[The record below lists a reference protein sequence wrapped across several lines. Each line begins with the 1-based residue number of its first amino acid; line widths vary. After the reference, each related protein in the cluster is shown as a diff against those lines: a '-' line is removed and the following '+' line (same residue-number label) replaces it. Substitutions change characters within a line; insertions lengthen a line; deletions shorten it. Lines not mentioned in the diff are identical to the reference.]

1 MRYVRKYNV
10 HPWCDNAPSFSY
22 QRCSVSILT
31 QQRFNV
37 DTPEF
42 VCQRYSVCVF
52 HGAEFV
58 CKNVGDGGD
67 KQKYCPRF
75 QCCQ

>member
-1 MRYVRKYNV
+1 M
-10 HPWCDNAPSFSY
+10 
-22 QRCSVSILT
+22 SILQSLFANAT
-31 QQRFNV
+31 A
-37 DTPEF
+37 F
-42 VCQRYSVCVF
+42 VFF